1 VCAGRRQS
9 RPGSAGGRASGMA
22 GGGWLSIGRAG
33 PWSCHRIVRLSTSLA
48 RLVAA
53 TSPSPDG
60 RAVPVA
66 GSPSSRHQQRNRDR
80 GKARLVSRVSVTFRA
95 GRAVTVPAPSIRSL
109 TTRTRCI
116 SVTKRH
122 KTGDHHRAFLAT
134 SRTQARQKSTTS
146 IYNTPMQ
153 FQLNCLDVT
162 VLKFKI
168 R

>member
-1 VCAGRRQS
+1 MGRWWLTPRGS
-9 RPGSAGGRASGMA
+9 TRVRRPATEPPGQRGRAGARHGDDEGSIHMSIPS

-80 GKARLVSRVSVTFRA
+80 GKTRLVSRVSVTFRA

-109 TTRTRCI
+109 TTRTRCV

-122 KTGDHHRAFLAT
+122 KNG
-134 SRTQARQKSTTS
+134 
-146 IYNTPMQ
+146 
-153 FQLNCLDVT
+153 
-162 VLKFKI
+162 
-168 R
+168 